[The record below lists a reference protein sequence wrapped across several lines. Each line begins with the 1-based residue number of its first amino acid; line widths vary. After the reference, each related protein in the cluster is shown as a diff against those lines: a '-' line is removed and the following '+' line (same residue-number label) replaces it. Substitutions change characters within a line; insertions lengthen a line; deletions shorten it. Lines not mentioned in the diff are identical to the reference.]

1 MGDYKHH
8 SERTLPKPVN
18 GRNYRWPKAD
28 MDNRHGDITVTR
40 PDGTQYIIRSEDAP
54 QIVYEKPKKDGRSK
68 ANH

>member
-1 MGDYKHH
+1 
-8 SERTLPKPVN
+8 
-18 GRNYRWPKAD
+18 

-54 QIVYEKPKKDGRSK
+54 QIVYEKPKKDGRAK